1 MKSNDHQFV
10 PRALRKTD
18 VSKPLDIDYARTL
31 CTRLHLL
38 PSMCPP
44 YARATSASLPTMA
57 TATPTHN
64 STQQPRLAHSPRR
77 MRWLAYRPRQR
88 FGRDPGY
95 KQSMPSGEREG
106 RKGILAGA
114 MRSKISLTKEL
125 RMTMALFDIPVST
138 SQTDEAEYIRTLVEV
153 GLLRDQLAR
162 LLVTIN
168 GGELGGLL
176 R

>member
-1 MKSNDHQFV
+1 
-10 PRALRKTD
+10 
-18 VSKPLDIDYARTL
+18 
-31 CTRLHLL
+31 
-38 PSMCPP
+38 
-44 YARATSASLPTMA
+44 
-57 TATPTHN
+57 
-64 STQQPRLAHSPRR
+64 
-77 MRWLAYRPRQR
+77 
-88 FGRDPGY
+88 
-95 KQSMPSGEREG
+95 MPSGEREG